1 MKPLTQDALEDDLVF
16 TLHQRGDAMTR
27 SQASALIYFLHKKTF
42 AQPYWQEVG
51 RDSAPRWQKHR
62 RAAGHAWRWQP
73 SRRKWPLRS
82 TAPGA
87 GTG

>member
-27 SQASALIYFLHKKTF
+27 SQASALIYFLHKKTY

-51 RDSAPRWQKHR
+51 RDGAPRWQKHLDYAR
-62 RAAGHAWRWQP
+62 LKAVSDGLIIRP
-73 SRRKWPLRS
+73 SRGDK
-82 TAPGA
+82 GV
-87 GTG
+87 